1 MRFGLLYELQLPRPW
16 DDRSEHRLIH
26 EALAEVE
33 TADRLGYDYVWANEH
48 HFLEE
53 YSHSSAPEVFLAAAA
68 ARTKQIHIGH
78 AVVLSPPGYNP
89 PARVAERIAT
99 LDLIASGRVEWGTGQ
114 SASRTELEGFGV
126 DLATKKAM
134 WAEATE
140 QTANMLAMEP
150 YPGFDGKFFSM
161 PCRNI
166 VPKPYQKPHPP
177 IWVACSN
184 KETIHAAARAGIGA
198 LAFAFIDPAEAAKWA
213 SEYYAIIKSEECV
226 PIGHTVNANIAM
238 ATGFSVHHNETEAK
252 ARGLEAFQYFGF
264 ALGHFYVYGQHRPGA
279 TNLWER
285 FQLARSELPD
295 VAHGNGIGTPAQLR
309 DRMAQY
315 QEAGVDQVIF
325 IQQAGRNKHEHI
337 IDSLNLFAS
346 DVMPHLKKDQAARD
360 TSKQEELAPYIA
372 AALKRKQWM
381 APLAPQEIPTVPAYG
396 KTVVASTQE
405 TDKPTYRIGT
415 AGGFEVPMEDLVEKK
430 LRDAAA

>member
-16 DDRSEHRLIH
+16 DNNAEHRMIH

-33 TADRLGYDYVWANEH
+33 LADRLGFDCLWANEH

-99 LDLIASGRVEWGTGQ
+99 LDLISSGRVEWGTGL
-114 SASRTELEGFGV
+114 SASRTEIEGFNV
-126 DLATKKAM
+126 DWNTRREA

-150 YPGFDGKFFSM
+150 YPGFQGKFFSM
-161 PCRNI
+161 PTRNVI
-166 VPKPYQKPHPP
+166 PKPYQKPHPP
-177 IWVACSN
+177 IWIACSN
-184 KETIHAAARAGIGA
+184 RETIHYAARNGIGA
-198 LAFAFIDPAEAAKWA
+198 LAFAFIDPTEAGKWA
-213 SEYYAIIKSEECV
+213 QEYYDIIRSDECV

-238 ATGFSVHHNETEAK
+238 ATGFSVHNDEAEAK

-264 ALGHFYVYGQHRPGA
+264 ALGHFYVYGQHKPGA

-285 FQLARSELPD
+285 FQTARDQLPD
-295 VAHGNGIGTPAQLR
+295 VAQGNGIGTPEQLR
-309 DRMAQY
+309 QRLRDY
-315 QEAGVDQVIF
+315 QDAGIDQVIF

-337 IDSLNLFAS
+337 MDSLQLFAA
-346 DVMPHLKKDQAARD
+346 DVMPALKQNQAVRDQQKTA
-360 TSKQEELAPYIA
+360 ELAPFIA
-372 AALKRKQWM
+372 AALARKQWM
-381 APLAPQEIPTVPAYG
+381 QPLPAGAIPTVAAYG
-396 KTVVASTQE
+396 KSVVASTVD

-415 AGGFEVPMEDLVEKK
+415 AGGFEVPMEDLVAKK
-430 LRDAAA
+430 LGEAAE